1 MRLPDDCSLVRE
13 TAARDGWF
21 AYYGDGSTNV
31 ISALPVVLWCVVEY
45 TPDDPV
51 DAPGFDEGGGSAP
64 GDPPPVQEI
73 RPYVLTRSGQVTD
86 AHEFSQ
92 PFLCILGPDVDHID
106 TLRRVLRQLYP
117 TKNWDRTSPSMN

>member
-1 MRLPDDCSLVRE
+1 MRLPDDSSLIRE

-45 TPDDPV
+45 TEETEAGP
-51 DAPGFDEGGGSAP
+51 SA
-64 GDPPPVQEI
+64 VQEI
-73 RPYVLTRSGQVTD
+73 RPYVLTRAGKVTD
-86 AHEFSQ
+86 AHEFNQ

-106 TLRRVLRQLYP
+106 TLRRVLRQMYP
-117 TKNWDRTSPSMN
+117 ARDWDRASPSTN